1 MNYQKIR
8 KLQKENGVD
17 VIQRLIDNGSVWHL
31 EGTVGRQAMEL
42 LSSGACMLPKQSHKD
57 AYGNY
62 IPSRDEVAT
71 GSTGSYKNSVKYW
84 ESIHDYD
91 AMYI

>member
-8 KLQKENGVD
+8 KLQKDNGVD
-17 VIQRLIDNGSVWHL
+17 VMQRLIDNGSVWHL

-62 IPSRDEVAT
+62 IPSRDEVRA
-71 GSTGSYKNSVKYW
+71 GSTGSYKNAVKYW

>member
-8 KLQKENGVD
+8 KLQKENGFD
-17 VIQRLIDNGSVWHL
+17 NIQHLIDNGSVWHL
-31 EGTVGRQAMEL
+31 EGRMGRHAMGL
-42 LSSGACMLPKQSHKD
+42 LQSGACMLPKQSHKD
-57 AYGNY
+57 AYNNY
-62 IPSRDEVAT
+62 IPSRDEVKP
-71 GSTGSYKNSVKYW
+71 GSMGSYKNSVKYW